1 MRAFG
6 FFLAIIAMPAAA
18 TEWLQFGFDSSHS
31 GVNPAETS
39 LSPANV
45 AQTKLLYST
54 ALPGR
59 AEGAPVLLT
68 GVDTPTG
75 THDVLYFTINDG
87 TLVALDAATGA
98 LLWSQHPSDTNA
110 CAMDAEPCFTASSP
124 AIDPNRRY
132 VYSYALDGYVHKYV
146 VGDGGEILGS
156 GWPELATAKPD
167 VEGAS
172 SALAFATARNGTTY
186 LYVTF
191 AGAPWLPDFSG
202 YDYQGHVTAIDL
214 ATGAQIT
221 FNVACSDQGSVH
233 FVENDPNPPVAS
245 TPDCTQQWFTSN
257 GNRMADGDGGIWGR
271 GGVTYDPANDRIYIS
286 TGNGL
291 FDANNGGHDWSDSVL
306 ALPAGLDHAL
316 T

>member
-1 MRAFG
+1 SSRSRSRCSAAECAAPEHDSANVSQRTERLACRVCNFRAPHGKGVQMRAFG

-132 VYSYALDGYVHKYV
+132 VYSYA
-146 VGDGGEILGS
+146 
-156 GWPELATAKPD
+156 
-167 VEGAS
+167 
-172 SALAFATARNGTTY
+172 
-186 LYVTF
+186 
-191 AGAPWLPDFSG
+191 
-202 YDYQGHVTAIDL
+202 
-214 ATGAQIT
+214 
-221 FNVACSDQGSVH
+221 
-233 FVENDPNPPVAS
+233 
-245 TPDCTQQWFTSN
+245 
-257 GNRMADGDGGIWGR
+257 
-271 GGVTYDPANDRIYIS
+271 
-286 TGNGL
+286 
-291 FDANNGGHDWSDSVL
+291 
-306 ALPAGLDHAL
+306 
-316 T
+316 